1 MICNTGLDLSNTH
14 ASITQN
20 QKSITYRI
28 AKKCQSTKKDGK
40 FVKIEIKPFPSFLKK
55 KMINFDLQ
63 IHSHRRFRFS

>member
-55 KMINFDLQ
+55 K
-63 IHSHRRFRFS
+63 